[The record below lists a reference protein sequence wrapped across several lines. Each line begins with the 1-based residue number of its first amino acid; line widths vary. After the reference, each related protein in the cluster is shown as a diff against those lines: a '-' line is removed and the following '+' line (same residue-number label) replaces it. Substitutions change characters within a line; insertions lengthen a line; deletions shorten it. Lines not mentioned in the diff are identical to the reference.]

1 MNETDDDLHNI
12 KQGDWV
18 VTSSGGLVQAERN
31 FSRQFVDSVWENK
44 EVAEI
49 RAGVV
54 KAEQG
59 NQLLTAEAI
68 AKHSLKVL
76 KDELAKSH
84 LMNHKEYLEELSK

>member
-1 MNETDDDLHNI
+1 MNETDDDLHSI
-12 KQGDWV
+12 KEGDWV
-18 VTSSGGLVQAERN
+18 VTSSGGLVQAEKN
-31 FSRQFVDSVWENK
+31 YVRQYVDSVWENK

-68 AKHSLKVL
+68 AKHSWKVL
-76 KDELAKSH
+76 EDELAKAH
-84 LMNHKEYLEELSK
+84 LMNHKEYLEELLK